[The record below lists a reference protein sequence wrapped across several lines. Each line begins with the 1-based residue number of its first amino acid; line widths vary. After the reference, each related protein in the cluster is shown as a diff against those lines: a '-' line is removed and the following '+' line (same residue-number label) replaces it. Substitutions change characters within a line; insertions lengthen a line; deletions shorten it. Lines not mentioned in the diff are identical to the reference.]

1 MAPQLRLPL
10 NKRCK
15 TLPFVV
21 YLRMR
26 FLKILIIILLPGLT
40 LKAQPANGFN
50 AQEYVDLLGI
60 SNAFYL
66 KKDSTSTATLQYRSP
81 EVGLK
86 NQFDVW
92 LRNDNTGI
100 ISIRGTVQDISSWL
114 ENFYSAQVAA
124 TGSIQVNDSTI
135 FKYKLAEDPKAS
147 VHVGWMIGLAHIAPG
162 IKEKINQLN
171 KEKLVTHFIIMGHS
185 QGGALAFLTTSY
197 LYYLQQDGTL
207 SKDLNFRTYCSAAPK
222 PGNLYYAYDYD
233 FITRNGKS
241 YTVVNTADWVPES
254 GFTIQTLND
263 FNPVNPFTNI
273 KPALKKQKPVVRWY
287 LNGVYNK
294 LDRSSAKAN
303 KRFTKYLGKKLFPQV
318 KKFLPQLKEPAYASS
333 LNYMRAGIP
342 IVLQTDSAYHA
353 KFDKPAG
360 QVFQHHLFD
369 PYIYLANK
377 IYLGK

>member
-1 MAPQLRLPL
+1 M

-21 YLRMR
+21 YLLMR
-26 FLKILIIILLPGLT
+26 FLKILIIVLLPGLS

-50 AQEYVDLLGI
+50 AQEYLDLLGI

-124 TGSIQVNDSTI
+124 TGSIQVNDSTT

-162 IKEKINQLN
+162 IKEKIIHLN
-171 KEKLVTHFIIMGHS
+171 KEKQVTNFIIMGHS

-233 FITRNGKS
+233 YITRKGKS

-273 KPALKKQKPVVRWY
+273 KPALKKQKTVVRWY

-353 KFDKPAG
+353 KFDKPAD

-369 PYIYLANK
+369 PYIYLVNK